1 MEKLNLKDVSLYVEQ
16 NIGTFH
22 QKRIQSLDGLKLS
35 QVLKRKN
42 PYLFKAKYVLTAE
55 QIVKGLVNVHISSN
69 EETIF
74 GDWLEGLAIFISD
87 KVYGGRKSG
96 ITGIDLEFDSNGI
109 RNIVTIKSGPNWGNS
124 SQIAK
129 MVADFKTA
137 KKALRTSNSQLNIV
151 AVNGCCYGRDSK
163 PDKGDYFKYC
173 GQRFWEFISG
183 DSELFTE
190 IIEPL
195 GYKAKEKNDDFVKSY
210 SQMINKFTK
219 EFANLF
225 CKDNGDIDWNKLVR
239 FNSATVAPK
248 KRNKNRTTRRSAGRQ
263 FRCAPLSP
271 VSLSVRLLNVKQGK
285 RWISVC

>member
-1 MEKLNLKDVSLYVEQ
+1 MKQLNLKDVSLYVEQ

-22 QKRIQSLDGLKLS
+22 QKRIQSLDKLKLS

-42 PYLFKAKYVLTAE
+42 PYLFKAKNVLTAE
-55 QIVKGLVNVHISSN
+55 QIIKGLVDAHISSN

-74 GDWLEGLAIFISD
+74 GDWLEGLAIFINK
-87 KVYGGRKSG
+87 KVYSGLKSG
-96 ITGIDLEFDSNGI
+96 ITGIDLEFDNNGI

-129 MVADFKTA
+129 MITDFRIA
-137 KKALRTSNSQLNIV
+137 KKTLRTSNSQLTIV
-151 AVNGCCYGRDSK
+151 AVNGCCYGQDSK

-195 GYKAKEKNDDFVKSY
+195 GHNAKEKNGDFIKSY

-219 EFANLF
+219 EFSNAF
-225 CKDNGDIDWNKLVR
+225 CKDNGEIDWTKLVR
-239 FNSATVAPK
+239 FNSA
-248 KRNKNRTTRRSAGRQ
+248 
-263 FRCAPLSP
+263 L
-271 VSLSVRLLNVKQGK
+271 
-285 RWISVC
+285 

>member
-1 MEKLNLKDVSLYVEQ
+1 MKKLNLKDVLRYVEQ

-35 QVLKRKN
+35 NVLKRKN

-55 QIVKGLVNVHISSN
+55 QIIKGLVDAHISSN

-74 GDWLEGLAIFISD
+74 GDWLEGLAIFTNER
-87 KVYGGRKSG
+87 VYGGRKSG
-96 ITGIDLEFDSNGI
+96 ITGIDLEFDTNGT

-124 SQIAK
+124 SQIDK
-129 MVADFKTA
+129 MRADFKTA
-137 KKALRTSNSQLNIV
+137 KKTLRTSNSGLHIV
-151 AVNGCCYGRDSK
+151 AVNGCCYGRDNK

-173 GQRFWEFISG
+173 GQLFGEFISG

-195 GYKAKEKNDDFVKSY
+195 GHKAKEKNDEFVKSY

-219 EFANLF
+219 EFTNIF
-225 CKDNGDIDWNKLVR
+225 CNDKGEIDWDKLVR
-239 FNSATVAPK
+239 FNSATVDLEK
-248 KRNKNRTTRRSAGRQ
+248 EG
-263 FRCAPLSP
+263 
-271 VSLSVRLLNVKQGK
+271 
-285 RWISVC
+285 